1 MQAYHVSAHPLAA
14 QTCLE
19 ARWGPTISQVVR
31 MMRAAR
37 LAGSQALA
45 ALPYSGEMARL
56 RGRGGDELTALIE
69 LVFEEVRQQYYPK
82 RISRLDSVFLMRSHQ
97 DAVWFHDNY
106 RPGAHIYECHVSGS
120 SPFVADFGV
129 VTKGI
134 DSEQAIGAE
143 IAAMEQRAHNY
154 WTAST
159 SPIRPELLALANSA
173 YVVKDV

>member
-82 RISRLDSVFLMRSHQ
+82 RIFMSVMCQEVRLLLQISAWSPRVSTRSRRLV
-97 DAVWFHDNY
+97 
-106 RPGAHIYECHVSGS
+106 
-120 SPFVADFGV
+120 
-129 VTKGI
+129 
-134 DSEQAIGAE
+134 
-143 IAAMEQRAHNY
+143 QR
-154 WTAST
+154 
-159 SPIRPELLALANSA
+159 
-173 YVVKDV
+173 